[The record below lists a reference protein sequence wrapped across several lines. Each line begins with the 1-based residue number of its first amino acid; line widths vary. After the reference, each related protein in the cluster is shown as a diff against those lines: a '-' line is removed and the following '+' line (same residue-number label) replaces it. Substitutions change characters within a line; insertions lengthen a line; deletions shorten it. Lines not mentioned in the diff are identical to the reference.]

1 MIIPFWSK
9 DPMILIEPDSLRELW
24 PMKNMQYEQKMNAIS
39 RLVIIMTVIGFIFTQ
54 SVKIIMVGATTLLI
68 IFLFYQYKKSKHS
81 TFKEMFQSYDKDEYN
96 QTAKVVSNGVLSNGV
111 LSNGDSK
118 TLLRNP
124 ETLETFVKADF
135 AKTEKSNPFSNVLL
149 TQIHDEPDR
158 RAAPPSFNPEI
169 HENITDSIKEM
180 VQELN
185 PGIQETETQ
194 LFGDLGEKFYLDQSN
209 RQFFS
214 TANTRVTNDQ
224 GAFGE
229 FLYGNMY
236 SAKEDGVEG
245 AIARVQDS
253 YRYTLY

>member
-24 PMKNMQYEQKMNAIS
+24 PTKNMQYDQKLNAIS
-39 RLVIIMTVIGFIFTQ
+39 RLVIAMTLVGFILTQ
-54 SVKIIMVGATTLLI
+54 SIKIVMVGSATLLI
-68 IFLFYQYKKSKHS
+68 IFLLYRYKKSKNHAL
-81 TFKEMFQSYDKDEYN
+81 KEMFQAYDKDEYN
-96 QTAKVVSNGVLSNGV
+96 ESAKVTTNVK
-111 LSNGDSK
+111 SK
-118 TLLRNP
+118 AMLRNP
-124 ETLETFVKADF
+124 ETLETFVKTDF
-135 AKTEKSNPFSNVLL
+135 EKTQKRNPFSNVLL
-149 TQIHDEPDR
+149 TQINDDPER

-169 HENITDSIKEM
+169 HENINDSIKEM

-185 PGIQETETQ
+185 PGIKNTDKQ

-245 AIARVQDS
+245 AIARVQDN

>member
-1 MIIPFWSK
+1 MIIPFWSSEPK
-9 DPMILIEPDSLRELW
+9 ILIDPEYLSECWPTKHMQPD
-24 PMKNMQYEQKMNAIS
+24 QKLNALS
-39 RLVIIMTVIGFIFTQ
+39 RLIIALTIVGFIFTQ
-54 SVKIIMVGATTLLI
+54 SVKIVMIGATTLLL
-68 IFLFYQYKKSKHS
+68 IFLLYRYKKSKNHS
-81 TFKEMFQSYDKDEYN
+81 IKEMFQAYDKDEYN
-96 QTAKVVSNGVLSNGV
+96 ASAKVT
-111 LSNGDSK
+111 SK
-118 TLLRNP
+118 ANTKLRNP
-124 ETLETFVKADF
+124 ETLETFVKTDF
-135 AKTEKSNPFSNVLL
+135 EKTEKSNPFSNVLL
-149 TQIHDEPDR
+149 TDINDTPER
-158 RAAPPSFNPEI
+158 KAAPPSFNPEI
-169 HENITDSIKEM
+169 HENITLSVKEM

-185 PGIQETETQ
+185 PGIKDTDKQ

-245 AIARVQDS
+245 AIARVQDN